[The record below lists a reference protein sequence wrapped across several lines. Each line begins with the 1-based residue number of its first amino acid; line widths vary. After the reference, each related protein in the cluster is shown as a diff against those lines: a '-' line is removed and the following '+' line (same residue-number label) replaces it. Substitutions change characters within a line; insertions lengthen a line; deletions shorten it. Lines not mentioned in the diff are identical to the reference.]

1 MAFARFCTEPY
12 ERPNR
17 DNIDCAYMHLTNYA
31 INKLASNYQAC
42 EDEEGEEGHKRSF
55 GAILKILK
63 T

>member
-31 INKLASNYQAC
+31 INKLASNY
-42 EDEEGEEGHKRSF
+42 
-55 GAILKILK
+55 
-63 T
+63 